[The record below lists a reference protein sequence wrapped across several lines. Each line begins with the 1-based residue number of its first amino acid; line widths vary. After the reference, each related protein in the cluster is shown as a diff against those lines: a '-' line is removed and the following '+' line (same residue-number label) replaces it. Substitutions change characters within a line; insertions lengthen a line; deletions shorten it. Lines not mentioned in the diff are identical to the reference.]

1 MTMGWRKKSRW
12 WEKGLAAIGALA
24 VSGTAA
30 DARAPAAPRPALW
43 KVADRDTTIYL
54 FGTIHLLPQGTA
66 WQSPT
71 FAAAARSSDSLIV
84 ETIIDEKNPAAL
96 SGTMMRLGLSNG
108 LPPIEQRVAP
118 ARRAALVTAI
128 ARSRVPVAA
137 LNRMETWAAA
147 FTLMGSQFADMQLRQ
162 DAGVETALK
171 QQFSAAGKPI
181 GQLETNAEQLG
192 FFDALPEK
200 AQRNLLEGA
209 IEQPQAARK
218 QFDAMLGAW
227 SRGDVAAI
235 GRTFNAE
242 LASEPALRE
251 LLLERRN
258 ANWTRWIEGRMGR
271 PGAVMVAVGAGHL
284 AGRDSVQAML
294 GKRGWKVTRIQ

>member
-24 VSGTAA
+24 VSGTAVQ
-30 DARAPAAPRPALW
+30 ARAPAAPRPALW

-118 ARRAALVTAI
+118 ARRAALATAI

-218 QFDAMLGAW
+218 QFDEMLGAW